1 MAISQT
7 PALTAHIS
15 FPHSESSYLGRTRFW
30 QIYPLSVMA
39 ISQIPALTAHI
50 SFLLC
55 KSSTFGRPGLGRS
68 IPPFKWQFHRFL
80 FYSEGSYL
88 TDQVLGNLPPFKWQF
103 HRFLLLLLIFISYSG
118 SSTFGRPGLGIST
131 PFLKW
136 QFHRFLLWL
145 LIFLSHS
152 ESSKFGRPGLGR
164 SLPSQMAI
172 SQIPALPWEFIFGR
186 PCGGKSAPFIWQFH
200 RFLLWLLIFL
210 SYSKSSTFGMPG
222 LGRSNPSQI
231 SISQILALLWE
242 LIFGR
247 PGLGRTTPISKGN
260 FTDSCSTLRVHIWQK
275 SVCRSTHPLK
285 WQFHRFLLW
294 MHIFLSYSKSSS
306 FGRPV
311 LCRFTCPNKKQ
322 FHRFLL
328 YSESSYLADQ
338 VLADL
343 PPSQMAI

>member
-1 MAISQT
+1 
-7 PALTAHIS
+7 
-15 FPHSESSYLGRTRFW
+15 
-30 QIYPLSVMA
+30 
-39 ISQIPALTAHI
+39 
-50 SFLLC
+50 
-55 KSSTFGRPGLGRS
+55 
-68 IPPFKWQFHRFL
+68 
-80 FYSEGSYL
+80 
-88 TDQVLGNLPPFKWQF
+88 
-103 HRFLLLLLIFISYSG
+103 
-118 SSTFGRPGLGIST
+118 
-131 PFLKW
+131 
-136 QFHRFLLWL
+136 
-145 LIFLSHS
+145 
-152 ESSKFGRPGLGR
+152 
-164 SLPSQMAI
+164 MAI

-311 LCRFTCPNKKQ
+311 LCRSMPQQEAISQIPALLWEFIFGRPSVGRSTPLSNGYLRDSCSDCSY
-322 FHRFLL
+322 FLPTL
-328 YSESSYLADQ
+328 RAH
-338 VLADL
+338 
-343 PPSQMAI
+343 I